1 MNMTDF
7 ISDIK
12 QPLYHNELDLE
23 RFSLMLDNN
32 SQCYKFYWLEALA
45 DLLVRD
51 GKKEITYFEAA
62 SEMIASAWYT
72 ISEYHLHMGSMFGSE
87 SKNAIERAVN
97 LLQQLSGL
105 KSNAERDK
113 VLEAINNNRSDLEP
127 IIKQMTDDVPYRLL
141 SPFVPELKG
150 SKLWSKDKKLIEYFN
165 TINQND
171 YLPYALKYA
180 SKLET
185 GVLWGDPWAEMV
197 KENYLLIREW
207 IRAKKVKYLQDRN
220 PSVPGIIYKLDPE
233 GKRDLGRVRDIWN
246 AIMKKEDVYDIYSD
260 EKLNDKRYD
269 IDHFIPWSYVTTDEL
284 WNLTP
289 SKKAVNIAK
298 SNHLPEWELYM
309 GRFTDIQL
317 QLNRN
322 IHSDTHIHALF
333 ENCRNKN
340 LSTLWASEQLY
351 RPCPDEEFCQLLS
364 ENMKTIY
371 TSAKLQGYT
380 VWNYSKEGGYLL

>member
-233 GKRDLGRVRDIWN
+233 GKGDR
-246 AIMKKEDVYDIYSD
+246 
-260 EKLNDKRYD
+260 
-269 IDHFIPWSYVTTDEL
+269 
-284 WNLTP
+284 
-289 SKKAVNIAK
+289 K
-298 SNHLPEWELYM
+298 S
-309 GRFTDIQL
+309 
-317 QLNRN
+317 
-322 IHSDTHIHALF
+322 
-333 ENCRNKN
+333 
-340 LSTLWASEQLY
+340 
-351 RPCPDEEFCQLLS
+351 
-364 ENMKTIY
+364 
-371 TSAKLQGYT
+371 
-380 VWNYSKEGGYLL
+380 VV